1 MEAPNKAKYYE
12 REELN
17 VEPIREIAQEVLSE
31 VSRVIVGYGEILQQL
46 FIALLVNGHVLLE
59 GVPGLGKTVMAKT
72 FAKTLGISFRRV
84 QFTPDLL
91 PSDITG
97 TKIFD
102 QNEGAF
108 VLQKGPFFANIVLAD
123 EINRSAP
130 KTQAALLE
138 AMAERQITI
147 EGETLPLEKPFMVVA
162 TENPVEMEG
171 TYPLPEAQID
181 RFLFKL
187 WLDYPEQEDEVEI
200 LKRQIIYKNRF
211 KSGKMPTSKKYLSNK
226 MTTMQTI
233 SISPALKE
241 WVQRY
246 IRINNKESPEDER
259 YKSISAF
266 YRYILE
272 NAIKILESGKTL
284 DDLKDYDDKEFNDML
299 KTYLREKLPSIRI
312 LQAFNGFEAGRD
324 IAEVKPSIVILDI
337 DLPGLDGTQLCAQ
350 IKNDTSFGK
359 PAVISVTGL
368 DDSHVKKFLALQ
380 TKINIYLQ

>member
-1 MEAPNKAKYYE
+1 MEAPNKAKYYD

-31 VSRVIVGYGEILQQL
+31 VSRVIVGYGDILQQL

-108 VLQKGPFFANIVLAD
+108 VLQKGPLFANIVLAD

-147 EGETLPLEKPFMVVA
+147 EGETLLLEKPFMVVA

-171 TYPLPEAQID
+171 TYPLPEAQLD
-181 RFLFKL
+181 RFLMKL
-187 WLDYPEQEDEVEI
+187 WLEYPEKEEEVDIMRRQISGDSPSVEAITSGDELLAAQKLMNMVYIDDRI
-200 LKRQIIYKNRF
+200 LK
-211 KSGKMPTSKKYLSNK
+211 
-226 MTTMQTI
+226 
-233 SISPALKE
+233 
-241 WVQRY
+241 Y
-246 IRINNKESPEDER
+246 IRDI
-259 YKSISAF
+259 
-266 YRYILE
+266 
-272 NAIKILESGKTL
+272 T
-284 DDLKDYDDKEFNDML
+284 L
-299 KTYLREKLPSIRI
+299 KTRNHPQIALGCGPRASLVLMKCSKARAAILGRVYVTPDDVRSLVVPAMNHRI
-312 LQAFNGFEAGRD
+312 LLKPEA
-324 IAEVKPSIVILDI
+324 ELE
-337 DLPGLDGTQLCAQ
+337 GLDVKTV
-350 IKNDTSFGK
+350 IKNIIEDI
-359 PAVISVTGL
+359 PIP
-368 DDSHVKKFLALQ
+368 
-380 TKINIYLQ
+380 I

>member
-17 VEPIREIAQEVLSE
+17 VEPIREIAQDVLSE

-102 QNEGAF
+102 QNEGSF
-108 VLQKGPFFANIVLAD
+108 VLQKGPLFANIVLAD

-147 EGETLPLEKPFMVVA
+147 EGDTLPLEKPFMVVA

-171 TYPLPEAQID
+171 TYPLPEAQLD
-181 RFLFKL
+181 RFIMKV
-187 WLDYPEQEDEVEI
+187 WLDYPSQEEEVDIMRRQISGESPSVTAITSGEEI
-200 LKRQIIYKNRF
+200 LAAQKLMNMVYIDDRILKYIRDIVLKTRNHPQIALGCGPRASLVLMKC
-211 KSGKMPTSKKYLSNK
+211 SKARAAILGRVYVTPDDVRSLI
-226 MTTMQTI
+226 M
-233 SISPALKE
+233 PAL
-241 WVQRY
+241 
-246 IRINNKESPEDER
+246 NH
-259 YKSISAF
+259 
-266 YRYILE
+266 
-272 NAIKILESGKTL
+272 
-284 DDLKDYDDKEFNDML
+284 
-299 KTYLREKLPSIRI
+299 RI
-312 LQAFNGFEAGRD
+312 LLKPEA
-324 IAEVKPSIVILDI
+324 ELE
-337 DLPGLDGTQLCAQ
+337 GLDVKSV
-350 IKNDTSFGK
+350 IKNIVEDI
-359 PAVISVTGL
+359 PIP
-368 DDSHVKKFLALQ
+368 
-380 TKINIYLQ
+380 I

>member
-72 FAKTLGISFRRV
+72 FAKSLGISFRRV

-108 VLQKGPFFANIVLAD
+108 VLQKGPLFANIVLAD

-147 EGETLPLEKPFMVVA
+147 EGETLPLDKPFMVVA

-171 TYPLPEAQID
+171 TYPLPEAQLD
-181 RFLFKL
+181 RFIMKV
-187 WLDYPEQEDEVEI
+187 WLDYPSQEEEVEI
-200 LKRQIIYKNRF
+200 MRRQI
-211 KSGKMPTSKKYLSNK
+211 SGESPSVTAITSGEEILAAQKLMNMVYIDDRILKYIRDIVLKTRNHPQIALGCGPRASLVLMK
-226 MTTMQTI
+226 CSKARAAILGRVYVTPDDVRALI
-233 SISPALKE
+233 IPAL
-241 WVQRY
+241 
-246 IRINNKESPEDER
+246 NH
-259 YKSISAF
+259 
-266 YRYILE
+266 
-272 NAIKILESGKTL
+272 
-284 DDLKDYDDKEFNDML
+284 
-299 KTYLREKLPSIRI
+299 RI
-312 LQAFNGFEAGRD
+312 LLKPEA
-324 IAEVKPSIVILDI
+324 ELE
-337 DLPGLDGTQLCAQ
+337 GLDVKSV
-350 IKNDTSFGK
+350 IKNIVEDI
-359 PAVISVTGL
+359 PIP
-368 DDSHVKKFLALQ
+368 
-380 TKINIYLQ
+380 I

>member
-1 MEAPNKAKYYE
+1 MESPNKAKYYD

-31 VSRVIVGYGEILQQL
+31 VSRVIVGYGDILQQL

-108 VLQKGPFFANIVLAD
+108 VLQKGPLFANIVLAD

-171 TYPLPEAQID
+171 TYPLPEAQLD
-181 RFLFKL
+181 RFLMKL
-187 WLDYPEQEDEVEI
+187 WLEYPEKEEEVDIMRRQISGDSPSVEAITSGEELLAAQKLMNMVYIDDRI
-200 LKRQIIYKNRF
+200 LK
-211 KSGKMPTSKKYLSNK
+211 
-226 MTTMQTI
+226 
-233 SISPALKE
+233 
-241 WVQRY
+241 Y
-246 IRINNKESPEDER
+246 IRDI
-259 YKSISAF
+259 
-266 YRYILE
+266 
-272 NAIKILESGKTL
+272 T
-284 DDLKDYDDKEFNDML
+284 L
-299 KTYLREKLPSIRI
+299 KTRNHPQIALGCGPRASLVLMKCSKARAAILGRVYVTPDDVRSLVVPAMNHRI
-312 LQAFNGFEAGRD
+312 LLKPEA
-324 IAEVKPSIVILDI
+324 ELE
-337 DLPGLDGTQLCAQ
+337 GLDVKTV
-350 IKNDTSFGK
+350 IKNIIEDI
-359 PAVISVTGL
+359 PIP
-368 DDSHVKKFLALQ
+368 
-380 TKINIYLQ
+380 I

>member
-1 MEAPNKAKYYE
+1 METPNKAKYYD

-31 VSRVIVGYGEILQQL
+31 VSRVIVGYGDILQQL
-46 FIALLVNGHVLLE
+46 FIALLVNGHILLE

-108 VLQKGPFFANIVLAD
+108 VLQKGPLFANIVLAD

-147 EGETLPLEKPFMVVA
+147 EGETLPLDKPFMVVA

-171 TYPLPEAQID
+171 TYPLPEAQLD
-181 RFLFKL
+181 RFIMKL
-187 WLDYPEQEDEVEI
+187 WLDYPEKEEEVDIMRRQISGDSPSVEAITSGEELLAAQNLMNMVYIDDRI
-200 LKRQIIYKNRF
+200 LKYIRDIVLKTRNHPQIAYGCGPRASLVLMKC
-211 KSGKMPTSKKYLSNK
+211 SKARAAILGRVYVTPDDVRTLVV
-226 MTTMQTI
+226 
-233 SISPALKE
+233 PAL
-241 WVQRY
+241 
-246 IRINNKESPEDER
+246 NH
-259 YKSISAF
+259 
-266 YRYILE
+266 
-272 NAIKILESGKTL
+272 
-284 DDLKDYDDKEFNDML
+284 
-299 KTYLREKLPSIRI
+299 RI
-312 LQAFNGFEAGRD
+312 LLKPEAELEG
-324 IAEVKPSIVILDI
+324 LDI
-337 DLPGLDGTQLCAQ
+337 KTV
-350 IKNDTSFGK
+350 IKNIIEDI
-359 PAVISVTGL
+359 PIP
-368 DDSHVKKFLALQ
+368 
-380 TKINIYLQ
+380 I